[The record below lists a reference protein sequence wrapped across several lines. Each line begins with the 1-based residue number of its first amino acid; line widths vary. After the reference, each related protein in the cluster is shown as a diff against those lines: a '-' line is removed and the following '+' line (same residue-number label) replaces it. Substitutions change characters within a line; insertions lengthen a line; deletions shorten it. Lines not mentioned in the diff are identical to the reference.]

1 MIHFPIYSNKFWF
14 FRWFLETMG
23 VEPFICFNLENKL
36 LLISINFTPK
46 TSHSCLK
53 KLYTRFSR
61 NKILIPEFQLD
72 IFPTPGGDFGP
83 GPRSLR
89 ARARRLGA
97 MTWRM
102 KERGFLNCL
111 FSLVYVYIVFPYI
124 IIYIYIH
131 IYIYVFSIFIYV
143 SCIYIYRNIIYISTM
158 WIPYI
163 NHIYIYGTPQDRKRQ
178 KMG

>member
-1 MIHFPIYSNKFWF
+1 
-14 FRWFLETMG
+14 MG

-53 KLYTRFSR
+53 KWYTRFSR

-83 GPRSLR
+83 SPRSLR

-111 FSLVYVYIVFPYI
+111 FSLAYSFSIYI
-124 IIYIYIH
+124 IIYIYMYFPYLYMFRV
-131 IYIYVFSIFIYV
+131 YIYM
-143 SCIYIYRNIIYISTM
+143 YINIIYINYVHTTYQ
-158 WIPYI
+158 PYI
-163 NHIYIYGTPQDRKRQ
+163 YIYIYGTPPRQ
-178 KMG
+178 ETPKMG